1 MPMCQIIAP
10 CPDMRIGHNLST
22 LVTIGVSH
30 EHVGSRRSK
39 TETSQS
45 ILASSAL
52 QAGSPRSTCA
62 SGLYCNVIFTSSS
75 GKWLWQASAAVLPAA
90 SEPSMVGGVL

>member
-1 MPMCQIIAP
+1 MCQIIVP

-22 LVTIGVSH
+22 SVTIGVSH

-45 ILASSAL
+45 VLASSAL
-52 QAGSPRSTCA
+52 QAGCPRSTCA
-62 SGLYCNVIFTSSS
+62 SGLYCNVYFHIIF
-75 GKWLWQASAAVLPAA
+75 WQMALA
-90 SEPSMVGGVL
+90 GVCCGTARCI